1 MKVAAIGVRMHSGW
15 GALVTVS
22 NDGGRLSV
30 VDRRR
35 IEVIDEKKFTGKK
48 QPYHFAKNLALGA
61 AEKYITNCA
70 VDSER
75 LASESIRSLMDELR
89 DSDYAVKTCAIVLA
103 SGRPLPSLS
112 EILASHPLIHTAE
125 GEFFRRA
132 VWNACEKLNI
142 QVSGLRE
149 RDLEAQAK
157 SVLGKSATATVK
169 KISKMGKSIGPPW
182 TQDHKSAALGAWIIL
197 HQKQT

>member
-1 MKVAAIGVRMHSGW
+1 MHSGW
-15 GALVTVS
+15 GAIVAVS

-61 AEKYITNCA
+61 AEKYIANCA

-75 LASESIRSLMDELR
+75 LASESIRSLMDQLR
-89 DSDYAVKTCAIVLA
+89 DSDYAVKTCAVVLA

-112 EILASHPLIHTAE
+112 DILASHPLIHTAE

-132 VWNACEKLNI
+132 VWNACEKLKI
-142 QVSGLRE
+142 EVSGVRE
-149 RDLEAQAK
+149 RDLGTQAK
-157 SVLGKSATATVK
+157 SVLGKSAAATVK
-169 KISKMGKSIGPPW
+169 KISQMGKSLGSPW
-182 TQDHKSAALGAWIIL
+182 TQDHKSATLAAWIIL
-197 HQKQT
+197 HENKTRRPTVTQE

>member
-1 MKVAAIGVRMHSGW
+1 MHSGW
-15 GALVTVS
+15 GAIVAVS

-35 IEVIDEKKFTGKK
+35 IEVIDEKKSTGKK
-48 QPYHFAKNLALGA
+48 QPYHFAKNLALGS
-61 AEKYITNCA
+61 AEKYIANCA

-75 LASESIRSLMDELR
+75 LASEVIRSLMDELR
-89 DSDYAVKTCAIVLA
+89 DSGYAVRTCAIVLA

-132 VWNACEKLNI
+132 VWNACEKLKVE
-142 QVSGLRE
+142 VSGVRE
-149 RDLEAQAK
+149 RDLGTQAK
-157 SVLGKSATATVK
+157 SVLGKSAAAAVK
-169 KISKMGKSIGPPW
+169 KISQMGKSLGSPW
-182 TQDHKSAALGAWIIL
+182 TQDHKSAALAAWIAL
-197 HQKQT
+197 HEKGARRPVSPE

>member
-1 MKVAAIGVRMHSGW
+1 MHSGW
-15 GALVTVS
+15 GAIVAVS

-35 IEVIDEKKFTGKK
+35 IEVIDEKKSTGKK
-48 QPYHFAKNLALGA
+48 QPYHFAKNLALGS
-61 AEKYITNCA
+61 AEKYIANCA

-75 LASESIRSLMDELR
+75 LASEVIRSLMDELR
-89 DSDYAVKTCAIVLA
+89 DSGYAVRTCAIVLA

-132 VWNACEKLNI
+132 VWNACEKLKI
-142 QVSGLRE
+142 EVSGVRE
-149 RDLEAQAK
+149 RDLGTQAK
-157 SVLGKSATATVK
+157 SVLGKSAAAAVK
-169 KISKMGKSIGPPW
+169 KISQMGKSLGSPW
-182 TQDHKSAALGAWIIL
+182 TQDHKSAALAAWIAL
-197 HQKQT
+197 HEKGARRPVSPE